1 MKRYR
6 LSFKFLFLMGF
17 FVSLSSLQAKG
28 GQGIA
33 YYNAGFPQSAKSILI
48 EELTSNPTQQEE
60 ICFYLGNIYFGENLP
75 DSASFYFTKGMTAN
89 PLSAINTIGLSMIKI
104 KSNPDLA
111 TQEIDAVLK
120 IKTNKKNPDFYIA
133 AARAYLSN
141 GIIDKA
147 IFYHDK
153 AQSVKSKYALT
164 SVLLGDIELA
174 KNDVGNAC
182 RNYEM
187 AILYDA
193 SCKEAYIKYA
203 RAYRNVN
210 AALAIE
216 MLGKLK
222 AQDPSFLLVDKE
234 LADIY
239 YSTNEFDKAAQLYET
254 FLKSGNSNVQD
265 LTKYAMTLFLNHD
278 FVKSL
283 EVANMGL
290 QKSPRNP
297 AFNRLA
303 MYNNVDLKLYPAALL
318 AADSFFN
325 KSDKPDLSY
334 LDYRYFGQALRESQQ
349 YDSAIVQYQN
359 ALKLDSTKVEL
370 WKDISAMY
378 DAKGDYVK
386 SISAYTS
393 YLNTF
398 SADKKTAD
406 DIIALGKIYYNQGN
420 DSISVSEKK
429 IALLKADS
437 LFEQVV
443 AIEADNYRGNFWR
456 ARANSALDPETTQ
469 GLAKPFYEQ
478 TASFIELKADP
489 RYNSILVECYSYLGY
504 YFLVKKDNKNSKL
517 YWNKILVLDPE
528 NSTAKKAIEGIK

>member
-1 MKRYR
+1 MKRN
-6 LSFKFLFLMGF
+6 LLLFSFLFMIGF
-17 FVSLSSLQAKG
+17 FASLSTLQAKG

-33 YYNAGFPQSAKSILI
+33 YYNAGFPISAKSLLLD
-48 EELTSNPTQQEE
+48 ELTSEPANLDET
-60 ICFYLGNIYFGENLP
+60 CFYLGNIYFGENLP
-75 DSASFYFTKGMTAN
+75 DSASVYFTKGITAN
-89 PLSAINTIGLSMIKI
+89 SLSALNAIGLAMLKI
-104 KSNPDLA
+104 KSNPLVA

-120 IKTNKKNPDFYIA
+120 IKKNKKNPDLYIA
-133 AARAYLSN
+133 AARAFLTN
-141 GIIDKA
+141 GVVDKA
-147 IFYHDK
+147 TFYHDK
-153 AQSVKSKYALT
+153 ALDVKSKYAPT
-164 SVLLGDIELA
+164 AVLLGDIYLA

-187 AILYDA
+187 AVLYDA
-193 SCKEAYIKYA
+193 TCKEAYIKYA

-210 AALAIE
+210 TALAIE

-222 AQDPSFLLVDKE
+222 VQDPSFLLVDKE
-234 LADIY
+234 MADIY
-239 YSTNEFDKAAQLYET
+239 YATNEFDKAAQLYET

-283 EVANMGL
+283 EVTNLGL

-303 MYNNVDLKLYPAALL
+303 MYNNVDLKKYPEALA

-325 KSDKPDLSY
+325 KSEKPDLSY
-334 LDYRYFGQALRESQQ
+334 LDYRYFGQALRETQQ
-349 YDSAIVQYQN
+349 YDSAIVQYQK
-359 ALKLDSTKVEL
+359 ALKLDSSKVEL

-378 DAKGDYVK
+378 DAKSDYPN
-386 SISAYTS
+386 SILAYTN
-393 YLNTF
+393 YINALG
-398 SADKKTAD
+398 AEKKTAD
-406 DIIALGKIYYNQGN
+406 DIIALGKIYYNQGT
-420 DSISVSEKK
+420 DSIPLAEKK

-437 LFEQVV
+437 LFAQVV

-469 GLAKPFYEQ
+469 GLAKPFYEL
-478 TASFIELKADP
+478 TVTYILSKEDP

-504 YFLVKKDNKNSKL
+504 YFLVKKDNKTSKTF
-517 YWNKILVLDPE
+517 WSKILVLDPE
-528 NSTAKKAIEGIK
+528 NETAKKAIEGIK